1 MQPDALK
8 GGFADLPVQ
17 SATAFRSVLQAMAR
31 PGTIHQLAG
40 AAPPPPLSV
49 AAGVVLLTLCD
60 PETPLFVGASVDTPD
75 LRSWISFHT
84 GAPFSAAGD
93 AVIAIGS
100 WQDFTPLSA
109 FPVGSAEYPDRSTT
123 LITEVGS
130 LGREGSNACRLTG
143 PGIQDFST
151 LCLPDPALMQAN
163 AALFPLGLDFILT
176 SESSVAALP
185 RSTRI
190 EVM

>member
-1 MQPDALK
+1 
-8 GGFADLPVQ
+8 
-17 SATAFRSVLQAMAR
+17 
-31 PGTIHQLAG
+31 
-40 AAPPPPLSV
+40 
-49 AAGVVLLTLCD
+49 
-60 PETPLFVGASVDTPD
+60 
-75 LRSWISFHT
+75 
-84 GAPFSAAGD
+84 
-93 AVIAIGS
+93 VIAIGS

-123 LITEVGS
+123 LITEVGL

>member
-84 GAPFSAAGD
+84 GAPFSAAGE
-93 AVIAIGS
+93 AVVAIGS
-100 WQDFTPLSA
+100 WQDFTPSA
-109 FPVGSAEYPDRSTT
+109 P
-123 LITEVGS
+123 
-130 LGREGSNACRLTG
+130 
-143 PGIQDFST
+143 
-151 LCLPDPALMQAN
+151 
-163 AALFPLGLDFILT
+163 FPLAVLNILT
-176 SESSVAALP
+176 A
-185 RSTRI
+185 RQR
-190 EVM
+190 

>member
-1 MQPDALK
+1 MPPDALK
-8 GGFADLPVQ
+8 GCFADLPVQ

-31 PGTIHQLAG
+31 PGTIHHLAG
-40 AAPPPPLSV
+40 ATPPPPLSV
-49 AAGVVLLTLCD
+49 AAGVVLLTLSD
-60 PETPLFVGASVDTPD
+60 PETPVFVGASVDTPD
-75 LRSWISFHT
+75 LRSWIAFHT
-84 GAPFSAAGD
+84 GAPFSAASE

-100 WQDFTPLSA
+100 WQDFAPLSA

-123 LITEVGS
+123 LITEMDS
-130 LGREGSNACRLTG
+130 LGSDGSNPCRLTG
-143 PGIQDFST
+143 PGIQNFST
-151 LCLPDPALMQAN
+151 LSLPDPVLMQTN

-176 SESSVAALP
+176 SESSVAAIP

>member
-40 AAPPPPLSV
+40 AAPPSPLSV

-60 PETPLFVGASVDTPD
+60 HETPLFVGASVDTPD
-75 LRSWISFHT
+75 LRRWISFHT
-84 GAPFSAAGD
+84 GATFSAAGE

-109 FPVGSAEYPDRSTT
+109 FSVGSAEYPDRSTT
-123 LITEVGS
+123 LITETGP

-143 PGIQDFST
+143 PGIQDFYT
-151 LCLPDPALMQAN
+151 LCLPDPVLMQAN

-176 SESSVAALP
+176 SDSSVAALP
-185 RSTRI
+185 RSTKI
-190 EVM
+190 KVM

>member
-1 MQPDALK
+1 MKPDALK
-8 GGFADLPVQ
+8 GGFGNLPVQ
-17 SATAFRSVLQAMAR
+17 SATAFRSVMQAMAR
-31 PGTIHQLAG
+31 PGTIHHLDG
-40 AAPPPPLSV
+40 ALPPAPLSV

-60 PETPLFVGASVDTPD
+60 PETPLFVGASLDTPD

-84 GAPFSAAGD
+84 GALFSAAGE
-93 AVIAIGS
+93 AVVAIGS

-143 PGIQDFST
+143 PGIQDFCT

-176 SESSVAALP
+176 LDSSVAALP
-185 RSTRI
+185 RSTKI

>member
-8 GGFADLPVQ
+8 GGFADLPSSIGHRV
-17 SATAFRSVLQAMAR
+17 SVRSCRRWPGPERSTSWQVRHRRRRYRWPLGWFCSPCVTLKRRYSLVRRLIRQTFEAGFPFTLAR
-31 PGTIHQLAG
+31 PFLRLVRRYCDWQLAG
-40 AAPPPPLSV
+40 
-49 AAGVVLLTLCD
+49 
-60 PETPLFVGASVDTPD
+60 FY
-75 LRSWISFHT
+75 
-84 GAPFSAAGD
+84 
-93 AVIAIGS
+93 
-100 WQDFTPLSA
+100 PLSA

-123 LITEVGS
+123 LITETNL

-143 PGIQDFST
+143 PGIQNFYT

>member
-1 MQPDALK
+1 MQPDALI

-40 AAPPPPLSV
+40 AVPPPPLSV

-75 LRSWISFHT
+75 LRSWIAFHT
-84 GAPFSAAGD
+84 GAPFSAASE

-123 LITEVGS
+123 LITEMGL
-130 LGREGSNACRLTG
+130 LGRDGSNPCRLTG
-143 PGIQDFST
+143 PGIKNFST
-151 LCLPDPALMQAN
+151 LSLPDPALMQAN

-176 SESSVAALP
+176 SESSVAAIP

>member
-40 AAPPPPLSV
+40 AVPPPPLSV

-75 LRSWISFHT
+75 LRSWIAFHT
-84 GAPFSAAGD
+84 GAPFSAASE

-123 LITEVGS
+123 LITEMDS
-130 LGREGSNACRLTG
+130 LGSDGSNPCRLTG
-143 PGIQDFST
+143 PGIQNFST
-151 LCLPDPALMQAN
+151 LSLPDPVLMQAN
-163 AALFPLGLDFILT
+163 AALFPLGLDFFLT
-176 SESSVAALP
+176 SESSVAAIP

>member
-40 AAPPPPLSV
+40 ASPPSPLSV

-123 LITEVGS
+123 LITETGS

-143 PGIQDFST
+143 PGIQDFSI
-151 LCLPDPALMQAN
+151 LCLPNPTLMQAN

>member
-84 GAPFSAAGD
+84 GAPFSAAGE

-143 PGIQDFST
+143 PGIQDFT
-151 LCLPDPALMQAN
+151 HYVCL
-163 AALFPLGLDFILT
+163 I
-176 SESSVAALP
+176 
-185 RSTRI
+185 RR
-190 EVM
+190 

>member
-1 MQPDALK
+1 MQPDVLK
-8 GGFADLPVQ
+8 GGFVDQQVQ

-40 AAPPPPLSV
+40 AAPPPSLSV
-49 AAGVVLLTLCD
+49 AAGVVLLTLSD

-75 LRSWISFHT
+75 LRRWISFHT
-84 GAPFSAAGD
+84 GAPFSAACE
-93 AVIAIGS
+93 AVIAIGR

-109 FPVGSAEYPDRSTT
+109 FPLGSAEYPDRSTT
-123 LITEVGS
+123 LITELGS

-151 LCLPDPALMQAN
+151 LCLPDPTFMQGN
-163 AALFPLGLDFILT
+163 AARFPLGLDFVLT

-185 RSTRI
+185 RSTKI
-190 EVM
+190 EVV

>member
-8 GGFADLPVQ
+8 GGFADLSVQ

-40 AAPPPPLSV
+40 AAPPSPLSG

-84 GAPFSAAGD
+84 GAPFSAASK

-123 LITEVGS
+123 LITELKS
-130 LGREGSNACRLTG
+130 LGRKGSNACRLSG
-143 PGIQDFST
+143 PGIQNFST
-151 LCLPDPALMQAN
+151 LCLPDPALMRAN
-163 AALFPLGLDFILT
+163 AAR
-176 SESSVAALP
+176 ARRA
-185 RSTRI
+185 
-190 EVM
+190 